1 MGCGLNMNGTEQL
14 VQNNNVYAQTHK
26 PTRQPQPTTGVAIV
40 HCMDHRNNIFEI
52 LGVSTGDV
60 DHIAN
65 AGGVVTDDV
74 LRSLVISQ
82 RRKGTTE
89 VMVIGHTPCGMQGL
103 DETALVEE
111 ITRTGARRPSFAI
124 HGFADPNQHVT
135 QSVRTVRN
143 STFLPHREA
152 VTGWIYDMET
162 GKLREVVV
170 EDSVSASRRQPRTTL
185 LGAHVLSSGRKT
197 SGY

>member
-1 MGCGLNMNGTEQL
+1 MNGTEQL
-14 VQNNNVYAQTHK
+14 VQNNVVYAQTHK
-26 PTRQPQPTTGVAIV
+26 PMRQPQPATGVAIV
-40 HCMDHRNNIFEI
+40 HCMDHRNNIYEI
-52 LGVSTGDV
+52 LGVTTGDV

-111 ITRTGARRPSFAI
+111 MRQAGGRRPAFAI
-124 HGFADPNQHVT
+124 HGFADPNQRVA
-135 QSVRTVRN
+135 QSVQTVRN
-143 STFLPHREA
+143 CTFLPHREA

-162 GKLREVVV
+162 GKLREVFV
-170 EDSVSASRRQPRTTL
+170 ENSTSGSRRRPRTTL
-185 LGAHVLSSGRKT
+185 LGAHVLNSGRKN